1 MTVHNKLIVN
11 SHLKD
16 ILIVVCKNVSA
27 LTRLSTYLEI
37 NQKKKKKNCRI
48 ILSYEFGHCPVIW
61 VFVFNKLTGNV
72 HERYQRTIN
81 EEKMK
86 IMKG

>member
-16 ILIVVCKNVSA
+16 IFIVVRKNLSA

-37 NQKKKKKNCRI
+37 NQKKKKKI
-48 ILSYEFGHCPVIW
+48 AVEFEVLNSVTVLQSGCS
-61 VFVFNKLTGNV
+61 F
-72 HERYQRTIN
+72 
-81 EEKMK
+81 
-86 IMKG
+86 

>member
-16 ILIVVCKNVSA
+16 IFIVVRKNLSA

-37 NQKKKKKNCRI
+37 NQKKKKKI
-48 ILSYEFGHCPVIW
+48 AVEFQVLNS
-61 VFVFNKLTGNV
+61 VTVL
-72 HERYQRTIN
+72 
-81 EEKMK
+81 
-86 IMKG
+86 

>member
-1 MTVHNKLIVN
+1 MTVHNKLIIN

-16 ILIVVCKNVSA
+16 IFIVVCKNLSA

-37 NQKKKKKNCRI
+37 NQKKKKNCCRI
-48 ILSYEFGHCPVIW
+48 WSSEFGHCPTIW
-61 VFVFNKLTGNV
+61 VFILNKLTGNV

-86 IMKG
+86 IMKDW

>member
-16 ILIVVCKNVSA
+16 IFIVVRKNLSA

-37 NQKKKKKNCRI
+37 NQKKKKI
-48 ILSYEFGHCPVIW
+48 AVEFEVLNSVTVLQSGCS
-61 VFVFNKLTGNV
+61 F
-72 HERYQRTIN
+72 
-81 EEKMK
+81 
-86 IMKG
+86 

>member
-1 MTVHNKLIVN
+1 MTVHNKLIIN

-16 ILIVVCKNVSA
+16 IFIVVCKNLSA

-37 NQKKKKKNCRI
+37 NQKKKKNCRRI
-48 ILSYEFGHCPVIW
+48 WSSEFGHCPVIW

-86 IMKG
+86 IMKDW

>member
-16 ILIVVCKNVSA
+16 IFIVVRKNLSA

-37 NQKKKKKNCRI
+37 NQKKKKN
-48 ILSYEFGHCPVIW
+48 
-61 VFVFNKLTGNV
+61 
-72 HERYQRTIN
+72 QRTIN

>member
-16 ILIVVCKNVSA
+16 IFIVVRKNLSA

-37 NQKKKKKNCRI
+37 NQKKKKKKI
-48 ILSYEFGHCPVIW
+48 AVEFEVLNSVTVLQSGCS
-61 VFVFNKLTGNV
+61 F
-72 HERYQRTIN
+72 
-81 EEKMK
+81 
-86 IMKG
+86 

>member
-16 ILIVVCKNVSA
+16 IFIVVRKNLSA

-37 NQKKKKKNCRI
+37 NQKKKKKSKN
-48 ILSYEFGHCPVIW
+48 
-61 VFVFNKLTGNV
+61 NK
-72 HERYQRTIN
+72 
-81 EEKMK
+81 
-86 IMKG
+86 